1 MKLSLKYG
9 LSITVVVALWVLIT
23 RLLVPL
29 NPESK
34 ANLLAPLV
42 FNLAAM
48 IAIYLGI
55 RESNLRRTL
64 SFKQGLHV
72 GMKISLVYALSSC
85 LLFFVLFLILGPKLM
100 EGEAVSQSRPLWQ
113 IAVVAY
119 TGLFLGALFL
129 GLIYSTVSSFLIVKA
144 SRT

>member
-9 LSITVVVALWVLIT
+9 LSITAVVALWVLIT
-23 RLLVPL
+23 RFLVPL
-29 NPESK
+29 SPESK
-34 ANLLAPLV
+34 ANMLAPLV

-55 RESNLRRTL
+55 RESNLKRTL
-64 SFKQGLHV
+64 TFKEGLTV

-100 EGEAVSQSRPLWQ
+100 EGEAMSQSRPLWQ
-113 IAVVAY
+113 IALVAY